1 MFDVAIQFMIQ
12 FVNIMP
18 VGLVLI
24 LVLNLVSDLL
34 FGRQFYMNYFITS
47 LLVCLISFLIQYF
60 SVRLYIRFNKDLFW
74 ALYYNEI
81 IEELK
86 KGDYFNE

>member
-34 FGRQFYMNYFITS
+34 FGR
-47 LLVCLISFLIQYF
+47 
-60 SVRLYIRFNKDLFW
+60 W
-74 ALYYNEI
+74 
-81 IEELK
+81 
-86 KGDYFNE
+86 